1 MRKVNTAI
9 TAVLCAGAV
18 SWMTGFVADHL
29 VSPKELTENAVK
41 IEVADTAPVAEA
53 AAAPAG
59 DVAAAPAEAAATA
72 GPSVLAMVATA
83 DVEQGKKVAKACL
96 ACHKFEK
103 GAPNGVG
110 PNQWGLIG
118 RKKESVEGFKY
129 SGTLS
134 AQGGDTWTYAELN
147 KFLEKPKAYAPKT
160 KMAYAGVKKPE
171 DRAALLAYM
180 RTMADAPA
188 PLPTDA
194 EIAAGK

>member
-18 SWMTGFVADHL
+18 SWMTGFVADAL

-41 IEVADTAPVAEA
+41 IEVTETAPAPAAAEAAPAADA
-53 AAAPAG
+53 AAAPA
-59 DVAAAPAEAAATA
+59 AAA

-83 DVEQGKKVAKACL
+83 DAEKGKTVAKACL

-180 RTMADAPA
+180 RTMADSPA

-194 EIAAGK
+194 EIAADK